1 MYTGTYH
8 SKPCHDADLHLVLQR
23 AYNNGIDKL
32 ICLAGSIEESKR
44 LLELMDSL
52 ENNKMTMSG
61 TILDND
67 GVNKSRI
74 ENIAG
79 SDGTVQVFGTV
90 GVHPTRT
97 AEVFADK
104 IPTSSTDDEGE
115 EGGESFVWR
124 LKSQEQQ
131 DEIIQQLIDLVVT
144 NNHKSNNIVAIGE
157 CGLDYAR
164 LVYSP
169 REIQL
174 VGLRAQLL
182 VARATGLPLYLHNRE
197 SGQELYQVLL
207 EHMNDL
213 SSRDDD
219 RSRSASDEDQQ
230 TQVRLRGVVH
240 SFDEDIDI
248 ANLFL
253 SLGLYIGINGCSLK
267 TAHNLQVVQQLPLNR
282 LILETDCPWC
292 DIRPTHASYQ
302 YVQTTFPTLKEKQ
315 YSKELEKEKY
325 CVKNRTEPCHV
336 VQVAEVIAALHGVDV
351 QEVALVCRQ
360 NVLDLFENIGKSSR
374 WCSAQP

>member
-8 SKPCHDADLHLVLQR
+8 SKPYHDADLNLVLQR
-23 AYNNGIDKL
+23 AYTNGIDKL
-32 ICLAGSIEESKR
+32 ICLAGSIEESRK
-44 LLELMDSL
+44 LLELMECLDS
-52 ENNKMTMSG
+52 NNRKISG
-61 TILDND
+61 DVDNSDD
-67 GVNKSRI
+67 GIGAN
-74 ENIAG
+74 EAAG
-79 SDGTVQVFGTV
+79 REERVQVFGTV

-97 AEVFADK
+97 AEVFANK
-104 IPTSSTDDEGE
+104 IQSSSEREVD
-115 EGGESFVWR
+115 SFTWIP
-124 LKSQEQQ
+124 KPQEQQ
-131 DEIIQQLIDLVVT
+131 TEIIQQLIQLAT
-144 NNHKSNNIVAIGE
+144 NNNKTTNSSLGNKSNNIVAIGE

-164 LVYSP
+164 LEYSP

-174 VGLRAQLL
+174 VGLQAQLQ

-197 SGQELYQVLL
+197 SGQELYQILL
-207 EHMNDL
+207 KYKQEL
-213 SSRDDD
+213 SRI
-219 RSRSASDEDQQ
+219 EGG
-230 TQVRLRGVVH
+230 VRLRGVVH

-248 ANLFL
+248 ANRFI

-267 TAHNLQVVQQLPLNR
+267 TPHNLQVVQQLPLNR

-315 YSKELEKEKY
+315 YSKEVDKVKY

-351 QEVALVCRQ
+351 QVVATVCHQ
-360 NVLDLFENIGKSSR
+360 NVLDLFGDLEK
-374 WCSAQP
+374 